1 MKDNAYSRSFI
12 RSRIILTLWYIAFC
26 LAIIALLNFG
36 AFAAQTASLQTPTKS
51 IGFGSSGGVP
61 PNNSVAI
68 LNDNNTSIVTTLD
81 TINKRFGQT
90 LIVGDSV
97 LIVLAIPFSYLLGGL
112 TLRPIRK
119 VMQQQEEFAQEVSH
133 ELRTPLSVIAIE
145 VETLKRS
152 DNSPNPSAVTHIGEE
167 LERMNRLVDGLLMLV
182 HPHQKTRLIK
192 RAQPFDLTR
201 SAQAVFLQLQKI
213 ADSKQVTASFV
224 SEYTG
229 NVIANQHDIEQA
241 ISILLENAI
250 KYSPTGK
257 EISLRIVQLSKQE
270 VSVIVQDNGPGI
282 DKEDLPHIFD
292 RFYRG
297 KNTGTYGEGT
307 GLGLALAKRIVTL
320 HKGRVTIESQVGE
333 GTTARIILRTD
344 QNE

>member
-1 MKDNAYSRSFI
+1 MKDNAYSRSFV
-12 RSRIILTLWYIAFC
+12 RSRIILTLWYVAFC

-36 AFAAQTASLQTPTKS
+36 AFAAQTTSLQTPTKS
-51 IGFGSSGGVP
+51 VGFGNSGGVP

-68 LNDNNTSIVTTLD
+68 VNDDSTSTVTTLD

-90 LIVGDSV
+90 LIVVDSI
-97 LIVLAIPFSYLLGGL
+97 LIVLAVPFSYMLGGL

-145 VETLKRS
+145 VETLKRND
-152 DNSPNPSAVTHIGEE
+152 DNPDPSTVKHISEE

-182 HPHQKTRLIK
+182 HPYQKMRQTK
-192 RAQPFDLTR
+192 QAQSFDLTR

-213 ADSKQVTASFV
+213 ADSKHLSCSFV

-229 NVIANQHDIEQA
+229 SVTANQHDIEQA

-250 KYSPTGK
+250 RYSPAGK
-257 EISLRIVQLSKQE
+257 EISLRIAQLSKKE

-282 DKEDLPHIFD
+282 AKEDLPHIFD

-297 KNTGTYGEGT
+297 KNTGTYGAGT
-307 GLGLALAKRIVTL
+307 GLGLALAKKIVTL

-344 QNE
+344 QN